1 MEVRMPRLRNYQD
14 EPVNDFGKV
23 LTEKQ
28 VRVLRK
34 FGGIAGRR
42 LINDVSRN
50 PKHKHRDFV
59 LWLWSAWRN
68 NTHRQSRVFKE
79 LLCDVPPGTYASY
92 YLSQGEQQ
100 KRTFRTNRFDSN
112 MDYLQ
117 STLKYG
123 EWEDLPI
130 VWRVETDLALPT
142 EDETYRYSS
151 IPTMT
156 SYVVA
161 GSAAEAASVWSMMV
175 LVPCGLAKGNETNDY
190 IRAASPRF
198 CGPKVF
204 FNTTKMNSEG
214 KQEVEEKLAKEIE
227 RHESKLKELRDT
239 RDRSQMVFALASST
253 ILMSNAGESIAS

>member
-1 MEVRMPRLRNYQD
+1 MPKLRNYQD
-14 EPVNDFGKV
+14 EPVNDDGKV

-79 LLCDVPPGTYASY
+79 LLCDVPPGTYACY
-92 YLSQGEQQ
+92 WPTQGEQQ
-100 KRTFRTNRFDSN
+100 KRTYRTNRFDSN

-117 STLKYG
+117 STLKFG
-123 EWEDLPI
+123 QWEDLPI
-130 VWRVETDLALPT
+130 VWRVETDLSGA
-142 EDETYRYSS
+142 DISDSTYRYNSVPS
-151 IPTMT
+151 MT

-161 GSAAEAASVWSMMV
+161 GSAAEAASIWSMMV
-175 LVPCGLAKGNETNDY
+175 LVPCGLAKGNETSDY

-198 CGPKVF
+198 CGPKMF
-204 FNTTKMNSEG
+204 FNTTQMNSEG
-214 KQEVEEKLAKEIE
+214 KQEVETEIAKQIK
-227 RHESKLKELRDT
+227 RHESKLEELRAT

-253 ILMSNAGESIAS
+253 ILMSNAAESIAS